1 MCFQTREL
9 SYPTALQ
16 TCFTH
21 STFHK
26 CSQGPPLTF
35 CTAQQHLMQISTT
48 EIFPFCA
55 MHGILAISQGSA
67 FHSFPGQ
74 GWHNTLIETV
84 LSAWCCRL
92 KNICRDIAEVHLPA
106 TKQAGHHKESYH
118 QFHPL
123 FLSKQMIMA

>member
-55 MHGILAISQGSA
+55 MHGILASTSQGSA

-84 LSAWCCRL
+84 LSQHGAAGL
-92 KNICRDIAEVHLPA
+92 KTSAETLQRCTFLPQSR
-106 TKQAGHHKESYH
+106 QAITRNHITNFIRY
-118 QFHPL
+118 F
-123 FLSKQMIMA
+123 